1 MHTFHV
7 NSLGVTLLCNIHYY
21 LKLTTPSNTAFRYIL
36 SYDPLRCQNYDNWLF
51 LIPYKTVYN
60 QFHILRL
67 FDVLPNFPFNTSETM
82 GDCYL

>member
-1 MHTFHV
+1 MHTFYV

-36 SYDPLRCQNYDNWLF
+36 SYHPLRCQNYDNWLF

-67 FDVLPNFPFNTSETM
+67 FDVLPNFPFTTSETM